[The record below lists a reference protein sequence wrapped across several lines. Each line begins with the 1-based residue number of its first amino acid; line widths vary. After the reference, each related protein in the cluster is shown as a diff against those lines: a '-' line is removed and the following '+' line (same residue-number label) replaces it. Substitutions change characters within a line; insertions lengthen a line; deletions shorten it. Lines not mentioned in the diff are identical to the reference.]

1 MIRSAD
7 PEAPEGGALGTEP
20 GRRRRRSESGDSWGD
35 FLRELPI
42 LLLIAFG
49 LAFLLRTFVI
59 QVFWI
64 PSESMAPALQENDRI
79 IVEKITYRFRQP
91 RRGEVVVF
99 EDEDVGGVGDTSAV
113 SDVLRGV
120 GQFLGVVPA
129 NARDLVKRV
138 IGLPDD
144 TVLIEDGTV
153 RVNGEPI
160 TEPYV
165 TSTDPRDFGPF
176 DVPPGAVFVL
186 GDNRPNSA
194 DSRFGLG
201 YVDMD
206 RIVGRAVLVLWP
218 PSRIQGLGAAGQLDA
233 PPPSA
238 APAAEVPRAPPV
250 LRDAA

>member
-7 PEAPEGGALGTEP
+7 PEAPGGGASGTEE
-20 GRRRRRSESGDSWGD
+20 GERRRRSDPGDSWGD
-35 FLRELPI
+35 FLRELPV

-64 PSESMAPALQENDRI
+64 PSESMAPTLQENDRI
-79 IVEKITYRFRQP
+79 IVEKIAYRFRQP

-99 EDEDVGGVGDTSAV
+99 EDEDVGGGGDTSAV
-113 SDVLRGV
+113 GEVLRGV

-138 IGLPDD
+138 IGLPGDS
-144 TVLIEDGTV
+144 VLIEDGTV

-176 DVPPGAVFVL
+176 EVPPGTVFVL

-194 DSRFGLG
+194 DSRFGLS

-206 RIVGRAVLVLWP
+206 RIVGRAVLVIWP
-218 PSRIQGLGAAGQLDA
+218 PSRIQGLGAGDQLDPPA
-233 PPPSA
+233 PAA
-238 APAAEVPRAPPV
+238 APAAEVPRAPPA
-250 LRDAA
+250 LRPAA